1 MRTAN
6 LATIHAIV
14 PPSDYD
20 YAGGGGSL
28 SGLFVNV
35 GMAQSIRIED
45 NFGTKSETVIG
56 SPLPVFHP
64 GFLQTTI
71 SIEKAT
77 VDGYGF
83 RDLGGFN
90 PLAAHVGTTYKNEN
104 LVDIKSAL
112 GTKSAD
118 ISPVD
123 QKMYPFMFILAVRDK
138 VSDSYK
144 ESNFP
149 QLGQKGTLSMGDKQ
163 VTGAKKT
170 ANTIGSYV
178 CVLQSA
184 NISMQSSN
192 AVVVDSMTALARPL
206 TGTWFNEAMV
216 KAFKDQKNGMDNVV
230 NSVLFGYNSSTRLTN
245 PSDGA
250 Y

>member
-6 LATIHAIV
+6 LATIHAIT

-20 YAGGGGSL
+20 YKGGGNIK
-28 SGLFVNV
+28 GLFVNV

-90 PLAAHVGTTYKNEN
+90 PLAAHIGTTYRNEN
-104 LVDIKSAL
+104 LVNISSAL
-112 GTKSAD
+112 GTKSGEIA
-118 ISPVD
+118 PTD
-123 QKMYPFMFILAVRDK
+123 QKMYPFMFILAIRDK
-138 VSDSYK
+138 VSDSYRD
-144 ESNFP
+144 SNMP
-149 QLGQKGTLSMGDKQ
+149 QLGNNGKENRSIGNPNTAKGR
-163 VTGAKKT
+163 T

-184 NISMQSSN
+184 SISLQSSN
-192 AVVVDSMTALARPL
+192 ATVVDSMTALARPL
-206 TGTWFNEAMV
+206 TGTWFNDSIREA
-216 KAFKDQKNGMDNVV
+216 FSNQKGGMDDVV
-230 NSVLFGYNSSTRLTN
+230 NSVLFGYRSEGRLAKDDN
-245 PSDGA
+245 A